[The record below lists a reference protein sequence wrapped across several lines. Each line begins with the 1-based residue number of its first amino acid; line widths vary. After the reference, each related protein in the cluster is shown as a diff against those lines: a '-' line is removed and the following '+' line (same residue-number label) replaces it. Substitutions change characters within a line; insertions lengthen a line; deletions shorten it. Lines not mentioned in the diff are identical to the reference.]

1 MRIVS
6 LLPSATEIICL
17 LGLQD
22 SLVGI
27 THECDYPKTIPDL
40 PIVTTTK
47 ISHSL
52 SSKEID
58 QQVRQALASNN
69 ALYSLDYQLLDQ
81 LKPDLLV
88 TQSLCN
94 VCAVD
99 KDDVLIAATKLS
111 SDPHVINLEPT
122 SLQDVFSTIEMVAAE
137 TNRQQVA
144 MDLIADMK
152 KRVNHVTEYVKSFIE
167 QNDRTRVVYLE
178 WIDPL
183 FNSGHWISELIDLA
197 GGIDCLG
204 RADLPAKT
212 IQWHDVVNAD
222 PDVII
227 IGCCGY
233 DLEKTMLDIPI
244 LQSNSGWQDL
254 RCVQSKRVYVIDGN
268 SYFSRPSPRL
278 IESLEILAQILHPQT
293 DVNCDHNYQI
303 IG

>member
-1 MRIVS
+1 MESPTNVIILKQS
-6 LLPSATEIICL
+6 LT
-17 LGLQD
+17 
-22 SLVGI
+22 
-27 THECDYPKTIPDL
+27 L

-58 QQVRQALASNN
+58 QQVRQALVSNN
-69 ALYSLDYQLLDQ
+69 ALYSLDYHLLNQ

-99 KDDVLIAATKLS
+99 KDDVLIAATQIS
-111 SDPHVINLEPT
+111 SDPQVINLEPT
-122 SLQDVFSTIEMVAAE
+122 SLQDVFSTIERVAAE
-137 TNRQQVA
+137 TNRQQMA
-144 MDLIADMK
+144 MDLIVEMK
-152 KRVNHVTEYVKSFIE
+152 KRVSRVVESIKPLVQ
-167 QNDRTRVVYLE
+167 QNGRTRVVYLE

-204 RADLPAKT
+204 RADLPAQT

-227 IGCCGY
+227 VGCCGY
-233 DLEKTMLDIPI
+233 NLEKTMLDIPI
-244 LQSNSGWQDL
+244 LQSNTGWQDL

-278 IESLEILAQILHPQT
+278 IESLEILAQILHPRT
-293 DVNCDHNYQI
+293 NVNCDHHYQI